1 LLELRYGQ
9 RVMKFG
15 KTPLKEAQGAI
26 LAHSMRFGDLAL
38 AKGRKLNRAD
48 INALRAAGID
58 EVTAARLGINDVGED
73 AAAKRIAAACAG
85 KHISRDRAETGR
97 VNLNAGKRGVLIY
110 DRACLDRLN
119 RVHEAVTCAG
129 LGPGVLVEAG
139 RMVATVK
146 IIPYGVPEKIVSKC
160 QKAAGAKAPL
170 LSVAPLRALKVG
182 LIQTTVAKTSEKML
196 TKTARVTAERVTFLG
211 GRIVREVRMAHER
224 GAIADAISGFKRRE
238 ADLIVVAGASAIA
251 DRRDTVPAGIEMAGG
266 RIAHFGMPVDP
277 GNLLLLAYLAD
288 GRPVVGLPG
297 CARSPKFNGFD
308 LVLGRL
314 FAGLSVDAA
323 DIMAMGAGGL
333 LQEIKSR
340 PRPREG

>member
-1 LLELRYGQ
+1 
-9 RVMKFG
+9 
-15 KTPLKEAQGAI
+15 
-26 LAHSMRFGDLAL
+26 
-38 AKGRKLNRAD
+38 
-48 INALRAAGID
+48 
-58 EVTAARLGINDVGED
+58 
-73 AAAKRIAAACAG
+73 
-85 KHISRDRAETGR
+85 
-97 VNLNAGKRGVLIY
+97 
-110 DRACLDRLN
+110 
-119 RVHEAVTCAG
+119 
-129 LGPGVLVEAG
+129 
-139 RMVATVK
+139 
-146 IIPYGVPEKIVSKC
+146 
-160 QKAAGAKAPL
+160 
-170 LSVAPLRALKVG
+170 LKVG

-323 DIMAMGAGGL
+323 DIMAMGVGGL

>member
-1 LLELRYGQ
+1 
-9 RVMKFG
+9 MKFG

-146 IIPYGVPEKIVSKC
+146 
-160 QKAAGAKAPL
+160 
-170 LSVAPLRALKVG
+170 
-182 LIQTTVAKTSEKML
+182 
-196 TKTARVTAERVTFLG
+196 
-211 GRIVREVRMAHER
+211 
-224 GAIADAISGFKRRE
+224 
-238 ADLIVVAGASAIA
+238 
-251 DRRDTVPAGIEMAGG
+251 
-266 RIAHFGMPVDP
+266 
-277 GNLLLLAYLAD
+277 
-288 GRPVVGLPG
+288 
-297 CARSPKFNGFD
+297 
-308 LVLGRL
+308 
-314 FAGLSVDAA
+314 
-323 DIMAMGAGGL
+323 
-333 LQEIKSR
+333 
-340 PRPREG
+340 